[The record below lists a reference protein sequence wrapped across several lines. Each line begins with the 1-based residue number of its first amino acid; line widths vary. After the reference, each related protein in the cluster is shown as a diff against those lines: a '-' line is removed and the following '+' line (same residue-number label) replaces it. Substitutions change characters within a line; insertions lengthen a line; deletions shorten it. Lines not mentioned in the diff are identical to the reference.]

1 VLSIASMQPKACL
14 QLQGHFYPQAIQYQ
28 PPPQYYQPQAH
39 HNNVIPP
46 PVHSQSLNPDP
57 HGTGSGPQNQYQPQP
72 HANSIPLPVQT
83 QQALPMPQSYRM
95 VQQGSHAHPQPQP
108 QSPYGAQHQFQAL
121 PNLSSE
127 SLRAPSLQQP
137 QGLTAA
143 HCTALASSPRGH
155 PVQASPTGA
164 APPQSKEQA
173 HPPGASQ
180 IPRYDEAVLTKT
192 AQSQDGDPM
201 HQPYWPG
208 PSQPQG
214 PAGHLCQ
221 QPQAQHQVSEG
232 TRHRSPSLDPIPLLY
247 TPPPQSFTPEGSNV
261 LQPASV
267 PPRSVQHHHRSYL
280 QSNPQL
286 QAPQTHQNQ
295 QLYPPSSYLTPA
307 PHPPPGGYPQ
317 SYPQLAQPPGQFT
330 SSPQYFLT
338 AQQPHQ
344 HGVQYYQQQLQLQ
357 HQQQQPNS
365 VLHEQGTA
373 SSASQGS
380 RAVAGIQ
387 GNPAYAPELM
397 IADYGG
403 GQSAGASDE
412 ALGPGKKRKKGDE
425 AQWVSDVHN
434 LSPRYP

>member
-1 VLSIASMQPKACL
+1 MLSIASMQPKACL

-247 TPPPQSFTPEGSNV
+247 TRRSLLRGQMCCSLPVFPRAVFNTTINLIYSPTRSYKPLKHTKTSSCTPPPHTSP
-261 LQPASV
+261 QP
-267 PPRSVQHHHRSYL
+267 
-280 QSNPQL
+280 
-286 QAPQTHQNQ
+286 
-295 QLYPPSSYLTPA
+295 LTPLQEVT
-307 PHPPPGGYPQ
+307 H
-317 SYPQLAQPPGQFT
+317 S
-330 SSPQYFLT
+330 LT
-338 AQQPHQ
+338 H
-344 HGVQYYQQQLQLQ
+344 
-357 HQQQQPNS
+357 S
-365 VLHEQGTA
+365 
-373 SSASQGS
+373 
-380 RAVAGIQ
+380 
-387 GNPAYAPELM
+387 
-397 IADYGG
+397 
-403 GQSAGASDE
+403 
-412 ALGPGKKRKKGDE
+412 
-425 AQWVSDVHN
+425 
-434 LSPRYP
+434 